1 MRMNSNI
8 EAEMRALLYNFW
20 ITKDSNKELYYQ
32 IKNKQN
38 MIKDF
43 VSKNLGSNLIIHD
56 RFIKLEKIPTIIKAN
71 SGLSNFTSVLE
82 YVILS
87 IMLLFLEDKTRGDY
101 FVLSNLIEYVKNTA
115 VALELNHVP
124 DWNKVQDR
132 RCLSNVITFLEE
144 LQIIKIKDYSKISFI
159 ESRDA
164 EVLYESLGVSNY
176 LMRMFDDNIN
186 ELKEPDDF
194 IKNEFAIQNMDKGDI
209 RRYKVFRNILY
220 TPAVFSQDLST
231 SELDYIK
238 KNRNYIKSEIDKNL
252 DMEVEITHNMA
263 LLCDSEDSNEKDNFP
278 NNKKLTEIVLMI
290 NDRLLQEINS
300 GNIIINQYEVA
311 IIKED
316 YFVGIIM
323 DIKKSKSS
331 YIGKTMMREN
341 DRRFYDMVLEY
352 MEKYNIVEKCNDE
365 IMIYPTVA
373 RIVGKTKNIESDRVE
388 QISLFG
394 GSDEL

>member
-38 MIKDF
+38 MIKNF

-132 RCLSNVITFLEE
+132 RCLSNVITFLED